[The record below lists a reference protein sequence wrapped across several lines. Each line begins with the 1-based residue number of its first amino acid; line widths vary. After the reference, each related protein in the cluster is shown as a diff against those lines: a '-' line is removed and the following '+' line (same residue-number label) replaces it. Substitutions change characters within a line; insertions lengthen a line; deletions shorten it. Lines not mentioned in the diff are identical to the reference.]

1 MMDKQNNWVS
11 IKLLV
16 SDCVITC
23 VRVSTKTCQT
33 RATLLMFVK
42 LNRIFF
48 SLTSVFLLRY
58 RSTYSIYIQ
67 LQYRILLQSG
77 HQWVSITYIVLH
89 NDYRNIESALY
100 IHLQSYNNEIS
111 FLKKLA
117 QRINRG
123 TLVLPSKNRNKTSVP
138 VLYRRIK
145 YTYGFGCV

>member
-77 HQWVSITYIVLH
+77 HQ
-89 NDYRNIESALY
+89 
-100 IHLQSYNNEIS
+100 
-111 FLKKLA
+111 
-117 QRINRG
+117 
-123 TLVLPSKNRNKTSVP
+123 
-138 VLYRRIK
+138 
-145 YTYGFGCV
+145 